1 MDTVDYTPLL
11 APMFA
16 EVLVLDE
23 VGPDDS
29 FFDLDGDSL
38 AAIRLI
44 TMIAAKFGVT
54 VSIGDFFALPTVNGV
69 AKLLRDARPGGT
81 APSPHDVLRPP
92 SVPLSYA
99 QEGVWFADALTG
111 WSGLYNVPVVVRLEH
126 EVDRIALEA
135 AVRDLVVRHEIL
147 RTCFPEHDGVPRQ
160 EIRQPDRVL
169 PGIREVT
176 CAAGELPARL
186 EALLRESFD
195 VTSDVP
201 LRTYLV
207 GTEDGPTHL
216 VLLLH
221 HLACDG
227 RSVVNLVRELDHAYG
242 ARRRGNAPTWP
253 GDVTQYADYAIWHRQ
268 RCGAQE
274 GGISRIEAAATF
286 WRDQLRGAADPLTL
300 PAARPRQAVPSGVA
314 SYVPLSLSAEVHAAA
329 SELARAEN
337 ATMFMVLQAAFAVA
351 LAESGA
357 GTDIVLGTPVSGRT
371 HPDLEDAV
379 GLFVNLVPLRTDL
392 SGNPT
397 FRELLARVRTADL
410 AAYQH
415 ADIPFQK
422 VVEAVA
428 PRRRTNVHPVVQ
440 VAVTLDGHQVG
451 TVPLTEFGVR
461 AELSVTR
468 VAKFDLELVLDSR
481 RADDGAPTGLEGQLE
496 YATDLYDAGVAEGLC
511 DRFTGLL
518 TRYLG
523 DPGAR
528 IT

>member
-1 MDTVDYTPLL
+1 MDTADYTPLL
-11 APMFA
+11 TPMFA

-44 TMIAAKFGVT
+44 TMITAKFGVT
-54 VSIGDFFALPTVNGV
+54 VTIGDFFSEPTVHGV

-81 APSPHDVLRPP
+81 DPSPRDVLRPQQ
-92 SVPLSYA
+92 VPLSFA
-99 QEGVWFADALTG
+99 QEGVWFADALSG
-111 WSGLYNVPVVVRLEH
+111 WSGLYNVPVVVRLAH
-126 EVDRIALEA
+126 EVDRTALEA

-147 RTCFPEHDGVPRQ
+147 RTCFPEHGGVPHQ
-160 EIRQPDRVL
+160 EIGQPDL
-169 PGIREVT
+169 AFTGIRDVT
-176 CAAGELPARL
+176 CAVADLPTRL
-186 EALLRESFD
+186 DALVRESFD
-195 VTSDVP
+195 VTREVP

-207 GTEDGPTHL
+207 GTEDGPAHL

-227 RSVVNLVRELDHAYG
+227 LSVVNLVRELDHAYG
-242 ARRRGNAPTWP
+242 ARRRGNAPTWS
-253 GDVTQYADYAIWHRQ
+253 GEVTQYADYAVWHRQ
-268 RCGAQE
+268 QCEAPE
-274 GGISRIEAAATF
+274 GGTSRIEAAATF
-286 WRDQLRGAADPLTL
+286 WRDQLRDAPGVLAL

-314 SYVPLSLSAEVHAAA
+314 SHVPLSLSAEIHAAA

-337 ATMFMVLQAAFAVA
+337 ATMFMVLQAVFA
-351 LAESGA
+351 LALSESGA
-357 GTDIVLGTPVSGRT
+357 GNDIVLGTPVSGRT

-379 GLFVNLVPLRTDL
+379 GLFVNLVALRTDL
-392 SGNPT
+392 SGNPA
-397 FRELLARVRTADL
+397 FRELLARVRAADL

-428 PRRRTNVHPVVQ
+428 PQRRTNVHPVVQ
-440 VAVTLDGHQVG
+440 VAITLDGHQVDA
-451 TVPLTEFGVR
+451 VPLTELGGR
-461 AELSVTR
+461 AELSPTR
-468 VAKFDLELVLDSR
+468 VAKFDLELILDSR
-481 RADDGAPTGLEGQLE
+481 RAGDGTPAGLEGRLE
-496 YATDLYDAGVAEGLC
+496 YATDLYDAGVAEELR
-511 DRFTGLL
+511 DRFLGLL
-518 TRYLG
+518 TRFLG